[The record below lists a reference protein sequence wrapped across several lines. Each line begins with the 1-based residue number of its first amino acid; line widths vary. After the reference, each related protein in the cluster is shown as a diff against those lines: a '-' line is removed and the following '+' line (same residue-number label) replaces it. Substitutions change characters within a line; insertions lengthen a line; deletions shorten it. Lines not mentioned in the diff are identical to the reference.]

1 MKLENLFDLKGK
13 NAIITG
19 ASSGICKETAKY
31 FAKQGVNCALAARSE
46 DIIRECAQEWSR
58 KYQVNCIAKRCDV
71 SSGEDVAAFADF
83 VKNEYQTIDILING
97 AGVTEKAEDIT
108 AYTEKQWDR
117 VFDTDMKGYFLMTK
131 HVVPVM
137 KSMRYGRIINISS
150 ICGMMGVG
158 SQIGYASAKSAV
170 AGFTNCLAV
179 ELGKY
184 NITANAV
191 APGYILSGMTREGS
205 RGHAYFKSRT
215 ALGRTGVPKDLFGTF
230 HYLASDASGYV
241 TGDFIYVDGGIHAN
255 L

>member
-1 MKLENLFDLKGK
+1 MENLFSLKGK

-19 ASSGICKETAKY
+19 ASSGICKGVAEY
-31 FAKQGVNCALAARSE
+31 FASLGANCALAARKE
-46 DIIRECAQEWSR
+46 AVIRECAEEWNE
-58 KYQVNCIAKRCDV
+58 KYQVNCIAQKCDV
-71 SSGEDVAAFADF
+71 SSEKDVAAFTDF
-83 VKNEYQTIDILING
+83 VKKHYKKIDILING
-97 AGVTEKAEDIT
+97 AGITEKAEDIT
-108 AYTEKQWDR
+108 DYTEEQWDR

-137 KSMRYGRIINISS
+137 KSSRYGRIINISS
-150 ICGMMGVG
+150 VCGLMGVG
-158 SQIGYASAKSAV
+158 NQIGYASAKSAV

-191 APGYILSGMTREGS
+191 APGYILSGMTKEGS
-205 RGHAYFKSRT
+205 RGQVYFKSRT
-215 ALGRTGVPKDLFGTF
+215 VLGRTGVPEDLFGTF

-241 TGDFIYVDGGIHAN
+241 TGDLIYADGGIHAN